1 MSCLTLLSALKLH
14 VGQFIV
20 FVKPDLVT
28 LPCCTL
34 EARSCIAGLHQSV
47 AMELQ
52 QHKVHSVHAARFSTL
67 LVQCSNSNTTSCDR
81 ADVIWQFKVRWY
93 SPEEK

>member
-1 MSCLTLLSALKLH
+1 MFCLTLLSALKLH
-14 VGQFIV
+14 VAQFIV

-34 EARSCIAGLHQSV
+34 DFGIEARSCIAGLHQFV

-52 QHKVHSVHAARFSTL
+52 QHKVHSGHAARFSTL
-67 LVQCSNSNTTSCDR
+67 LCNAPIATQHP
-81 ADVIWQFKVRWY
+81 VIVLM
-93 SPEEK
+93 